1 MEKENMDIMKSILD
15 DNVDIDKLDMVDFKG
30 RFTYRKAYNMYSSG
44 MEHFPEY
51 IIDIIMSL
59 YKINPEP
66 DGLITFEEL
75 DNIDLSDE
83 QFLLLGR
90 DCVEQ
95 LNMRKLTS
103 LYDEITNKDTHML
116 HMVSGDKLGGNQTDL
131 EGITLNFPVINRSYI
146 YLYRNNTL
154 MDFVTLIHELFHAY
168 FFRTT
173 TTNKSLSAFNEI
185 EGHYGDYVA
194 FNYLRRIGYKK
205 EADELEK
212 KALYFMYQSSF
223 KVYVCDLL
231 FGLNLNNKFD
241 LAAVAKVFQEE
252 TGIEWPYEKS
262 DLPLLIVN
270 GFETV
275 SDVLSYI
282 ICNDLIENTS
292 DEKEL
297 FNTIRRIKRNNE

>member
-1 MEKENMDIMKSILD
+1 MIKSEYQWDRNFVNALSSIVDKRGSEMEKENMDIMKSILD
-15 DNVDIDKLDMVDFKG
+15 DNVDIDKLYMVDFKG

-44 MEHFPEY
+44 MEHFPGY

-146 YLYRNNTL
+146 YLYRNLSNSPNGKSADVKSP
-154 MDFVTLIHELFHAY
+154 DFRFL
-168 FFRTT
+168 
-173 TTNKSLSAFNEI
+173 
-185 EGHYGDYVA
+185 
-194 FNYLRRIGYKK
+194 
-205 EADELEK
+205 
-212 KALYFMYQSSF
+212 
-223 KVYVCDLL
+223 
-231 FGLNLNNKFD
+231 
-241 LAAVAKVFQEE
+241 
-252 TGIEWPYEKS
+252 
-262 DLPLLIVN
+262 
-270 GFETV
+270 
-275 SDVLSYI
+275 
-282 ICNDLIENTS
+282 
-292 DEKEL
+292 
-297 FNTIRRIKRNNE
+297 